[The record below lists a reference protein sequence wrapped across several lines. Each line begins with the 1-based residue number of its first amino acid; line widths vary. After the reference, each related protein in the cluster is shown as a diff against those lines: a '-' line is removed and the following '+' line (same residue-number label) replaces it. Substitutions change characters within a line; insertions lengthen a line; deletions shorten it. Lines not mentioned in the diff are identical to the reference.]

1 MGKETGLGAALY
13 IDGFDLSGDTQKVD
27 KISKALNL
35 LELTGIDKS
44 AFERKAGQLDGGIEM
59 TNFFNPSAGQA
70 HPVLST
76 LPRTDRIVS
85 YLHRGS
91 LIASP
96 MASLVAKQINYD
108 PNREA
113 SGMLTLGVKTN
124 ANAWWLD
131 WGLTLTAGKKT
142 DTTGSNG
149 TGVDFQIYGAPANFG
164 GQFFLHVFA
173 FTGTTC
179 TIKIQDSADN
189 VSFADLAGASFTAV
203 TAAPTAQRL
212 ATGRAATTRRYL
224 RVVTSGT
231 FSSITFAVGATV
243 NITDMTI

>member
-13 IDGFDLSGDTQKVD
+13 VDGNDLSGDTQKVE
-27 KISKALNL
+27 KISKSFKALDM
-35 LELTGIDKS
+35 TGIDKS
-44 AFERKAGQLDGGIEM
+44 AMERKPGTLDGVINM
-59 TNFFNPSAGQA
+59 ANFFNPSAGQA
-70 HPVLST
+70 HPVLSA

-85 YLHRGS
+85 YLHRGN

-96 MASLVAKQINYD
+96 MASIVAKQIDYA
-108 PNREA
+108 PTRET
-113 SGMLTLGVKTN
+113 SGALNLGVQSN
-124 ANAWWLD
+124 ANAFWLD

-142 DTTGSNG
+142 DTVGSNG
-149 TGVDFQIYGAPANFG
+149 TGVDFAIYGAPSVFG
-164 GQFFLHVFA
+164 GQFYLHVFA

-189 VSFADLAGASFTAV
+189 AAFTDLAGAAFTAV
-203 TAAPTAQRL
+203 TVAPNSQRL

-231 FSSITFAVGATV
+231 FSSITFVVGATI